1 MKKTMI
7 ALAALSALLCTA
19 LTGCSINVSD
29 DTLSQA
35 ADIAASVLDSADISV
50 NGQKVDVSVDSN
62 GDINVNITKAP
73 AAESQTTAPA
83 AVTEAPAVQKTES
96 TPAGLSEAEMKNIS
110 RQLITEYMHLYDGL
124 GAGCAEVDETQIIE
138 VRAQWPYLMV
148 LDPELQSVA
157 DLEQVLAKTLINEAY
172 TEMHAMVLEGEMP
185 IFIPVDDNLY
195 VRQAGRGGAYS
206 DTWDWDGLQF
216 SNVTT
221 EGFTVTGKYTHMGA
235 ATMTQSFNIL
245 NTPEGYRI
253 CRAGD
258 IIYE

>member
-1 MKKTMI
+1 MKTTMI
-7 ALAALSALLCTA
+7 ALAALSTLLCTA
-19 LTGCSINVSD
+19 LTGCTVHISEDDVSK
-29 DTLSQA
+29 A
-35 ADIAASVLDSADISV
+35 ADLAASVLDDTDISV

-62 GDINVNITKAP
+62 GDINVSIV
-73 AAESQTTAPA
+73 QTEANQSA
-83 AVTEAPAVQKTES
+83 AVTETPAAQMTEAA
-96 TPAGLSEAEMKNIS
+96 PAGLSEAEMKNIS
-110 RQLITEYMHLYDGL
+110 RQLIQEYMHIYDGL
-124 GAGCAEVDETQIIE
+124 GSGSAKVDETQLSE
-138 VRAQWPYLMV
+138 VREQWPYLMV
-148 LDPELQSVA
+148 IDPELQSIA
-157 DLEQVLAKTLINEAY
+157 DVEQVLAKTLTGAEYA
-172 TEMHAMVLEGEMP
+172 EMHAMILEGEMP

-221 EGFTVTGKYTHMGA
+221 KGFTVTGKYTHMGA

-253 CRAGD
+253 SGAGG

>member
-1 MKKTMI
+1 MKTTMI
-7 ALAALSALLCTA
+7 ALAALSTLLCTA
-19 LTGCSINVSD
+19 LTGCTVHISEDDVSK
-29 DTLSQA
+29 A
-35 ADIAASVLDSADISV
+35 ADLAASVFDDTDISV

-62 GDINVNITKAP
+62 GDINVSIV
-73 AAESQTTAPA
+73 QTEANQSA
-83 AVTEAPAVQKTES
+83 AVTETPAAQMTEAA
-96 TPAGLSEAEMKNIS
+96 PAGLSEAEMKNIS

-124 GAGCAEVDETQIIE
+124 GAGCAEVDETQLIE

-206 DTWDWDGLQF
+206 DTWYWDALQF
-216 SNVTT
+216 SNVTA

-235 ATMTQSFNIL
+235 ASMTQSFNIL

-253 CRAGD
+253 SGAGG

>member
-1 MKKTMI
+1 MKTTMI
-7 ALAALSALLCTA
+7 ALAALSTLLCTA
-19 LTGCSINVSD
+19 LTGCTVHISEDDVSK
-29 DTLSQA
+29 A
-35 ADIAASVLDSADISV
+35 ADLAASVLDDTDISV

-62 GDINVNITKAP
+62 GDINVSIV
-73 AAESQTTAPA
+73 QTEANQSA
-83 AVTEAPAVQKTES
+83 AVTETPAAQMTEAA
-96 TPAGLSEAEMKNIS
+96 PAGLSEAEMKNIS
-110 RQLITEYMHLYDGL
+110 RQLIQEYMHIYDGL
-124 GAGCAEVDETQIIE
+124 GSGSAKVDETQLSE
-138 VRAQWPYLMV
+138 VREQWPYLMV
-148 LDPELQSVA
+148 IDPELQSIA
-157 DLEQVLAKTLINEAY
+157 DVEQVLAKTLTGAEYA
-172 TEMHAMVLEGEMP
+172 EMHAMILEGEMP

-245 NTPEGYRI
+245 NTPEDYRI
-253 CRAGD
+253 SGAGG